1 MNINCARI
9 LKAVDA
15 YRYLNVLDA
24 GHKGQK
30 NCFCTYYVNNNDRRS
45 CMEILWFSKR
55 SINLRIDGTQVDR
68 EHTMYNIA
76 CRCQDNNN

>member
-30 NCFCTYYVNNNDRRS
+30 NCFCTYYVNNNDRKK
-45 CMEILWFSKR
+45 FH
-55 SINLRIDGTQVDR
+55 G
-68 EHTMYNIA
+68 NIMVFQKVNKPA
-76 CRCQDNNN
+76 YRWNAGR